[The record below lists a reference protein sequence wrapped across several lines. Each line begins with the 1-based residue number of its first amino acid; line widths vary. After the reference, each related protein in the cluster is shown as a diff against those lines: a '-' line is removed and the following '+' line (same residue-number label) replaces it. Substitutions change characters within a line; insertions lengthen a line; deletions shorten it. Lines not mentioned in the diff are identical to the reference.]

1 METITQV
8 TTAPKMTKLQT
19 LANAFLAGERLTIRD
34 IHKDFLI
41 NDPKTAIWKL
51 RSKKDMP
58 ISKVMK
64 QGKTSKYAEY
74 FMTAHSIKE
83 YTKNLHAKIAKPS
96 KNQDYSEKRL
106 ANSCK

>member
-1 METITQV
+1 MELMQK
-8 TTAPKMTKLQT
+8 AKSPKATKLQT
-19 LANAFLAGERLTIRD
+19 LANAFLSGERLTGREI
-34 IHKDFLI
+34 I
-41 NDPKTAIWKL
+41 NDIGINDFKTAIWTL
-51 RSKKDMP
+51 RTKKEMT

-74 FMTAHSIKE
+74 FMTAQSIKE